1 MVAAIC
7 LADPGKF
14 CGDRIDMIVIKDV
27 CDNWDKLP
35 AEVREK
41 TSLQSLCK
49 ADLVKMCTEAGLKEK
64 ICADGKHLS
73 PNFCK
78 LDANECKTMS
88 TEDAAIHSDIYSW
101 LVKPS

>member
-7 LADPGKF
+7 QADPGTF
-14 CGDRIDMIVIKDV
+14 CGDATDMIVIKDV

-35 AEVREK
+35 ADVREK

-64 ICADGKHLS
+64 ICANGKNLS

-78 LDANECKTMS
+78 LHSTECNGMS
-88 TEDAAIHSDIYSW
+88 TEEAAIHSDIYSW
-101 LVKPS
+101 LVK